1 MKKVQVKL
9 KKKAALVSIFSNT
22 TLITLKFL
30 AGIFSGSI
38 SIISEAIHSSTD
50 LLASFIAYFAVTQS
64 SKPADDD
71 HQFGHGKY
79 EYIASLFESLLIIF
93 AGLCIAKHAFE
104 KLYFST
110 SYTID
115 VNTGLLV
122 MLISMIVNY
131 AVSKYLFKIAKI
143 TNSPAI
149 MADGTHLSTDM
160 FSSVAVIVG
169 LVIVKVTGLA
179 IFDSL
184 VALIVTVII
193 ILAGIDIYKKAQN
206 NLLDM
211 ALTTSQIDEIK
222 QIVGQFPEIKSIK
235 SLKTRNNGFYKNIV
249 ITLLVNG
256 DMTVNDAH
264 NLCDRLEF
272 AIDKQLKDTEISIHI
287 EPDNISQ
294 VELVKNV

>member
-79 EYIASLFESLLIIF
+79 EYIASLFESLLIVF

-206 NLLDM
+206 NLLDT

-256 DMTVNDAH
+256 DMTVTDAH
-264 NLCDRLEF
+264 NLCDRIEL
-272 AIDKQLKDTEISIHI
+272 AIDRQLKDTEISIHI

>member
-93 AGLCIAKHAFE
+93 AGLCIARHAFE
-104 KLYFST
+104 NLYT
-110 SYTID
+110 TTPYEID
-115 VNTGLLV
+115 VDMGLLV
-122 MLISMIVNY
+122 MIISMVANY
-131 AVSKYLFKIAKI
+131 FVSKYLFKIAKI

-169 LVIVKVTGLA
+169 LVMVKITGHA

-193 ILAGIDIYKKAQN
+193 ILAGIDIYKNAQN
-206 NLLDM
+206 NLLDT

-235 SLKTRNNGFYKNIV
+235 SLKTRNNGLYKNIV

-287 EPDNISQ
+287 EPAQ
-294 VELVKNV
+294 VELVQNV